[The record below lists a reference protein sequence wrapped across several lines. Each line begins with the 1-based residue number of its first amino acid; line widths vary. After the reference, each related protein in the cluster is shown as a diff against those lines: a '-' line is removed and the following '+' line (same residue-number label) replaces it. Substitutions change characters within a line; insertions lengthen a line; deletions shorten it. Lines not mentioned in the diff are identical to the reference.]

1 MAQAKKG
8 DTVKVHYTGRL
19 EGGEEFD
26 TSRDGDP
33 LEFTLGEQMLIAGF
47 EDAVVGMAPGETKAV
62 VIDSEDAYGPWLEEL
77 QQVIPRD
84 QLPADAELEVGL
96 QLQAQTDENESI
108 ILTITAFDDETVT
121 LDANHPLAG
130 MDLTFDLELVE
141 ILEG

>member
-47 EDAVVGMAPGETKAV
+47 ENAVVGMTPGETKSV
-62 VIDSEDAYGPWLEEL
+62 VIDSEGAYGPWLDEL

-96 QLQAQTDENESI
+96 QLQAQTEDNESI
-108 ILTITAFDDETVT
+108 VLTITAFDDETVT

>member
-19 EGGEEFD
+19 QDGEEFD

-33 LEFTLGEQMLIAGF
+33 LEFTLGEQQLIAGF

-62 VIDSEDAYGPWLEEL
+62 VIDSENAYGPWLEEL
-77 QQVIPRD
+77 QEVIARD
-84 QLPADAELEVGL
+84 QFPGDVELQIGL
-96 QLQAQTDENESI
+96 QLQAQTEDNESVV
-108 ILTITAFDDETVT
+108 LTVTDFNDETVT

-141 ILEG
+141 IVEA